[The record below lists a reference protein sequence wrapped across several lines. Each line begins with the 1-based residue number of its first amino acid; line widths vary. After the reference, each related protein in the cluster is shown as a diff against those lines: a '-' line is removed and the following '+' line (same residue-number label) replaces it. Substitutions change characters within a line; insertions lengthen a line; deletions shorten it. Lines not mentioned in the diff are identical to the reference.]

1 MSFLDKL
8 AYEST
13 KLLIW
18 SGVVLWILIIGVG
31 LYSLYEKN
39 EVVGYTHHGIPVLKS
54 EMEKENE

>member
-1 MSFLDKL
+1 MSFLDKV

-18 SGVVLWILIIGVG
+18 SGVILWIMIIGIG
-31 LYSLYEKN
+31 LYSLFEKD